1 MTSIRIPNRGSAH
14 TQMDALLLAMDLRA
28 ELDHGLRLNRE
39 KQRRLRHLLLVLAG
53 KGGRK

>member
-1 MTSIRIPNRGSAH
+1 MTAIRIPNRGRAH
-14 TQMDALLLAMDLRA
+14 TQLDALLLAMDLRT